1 MFAMSKQAGVDNVK
15 FFHAVTEHKTAR
27 LFYVYGGKGFKADKV
42 ALFTV
47 KKSMSDE
54 KFKDANKSQAALDN
68 MDMGVLLYAHS
79 QPVLE
84 AEVDAMKAH
93 YVTKERTMSETDFDK
108 YICSSRDD
116 GLPCV
121 VDLWSKSV
129 KSMGQMG
136 WTVKTSITNF
146 KAEDQAYFQPE
157 AVANALLVLRRVFN
171 APWIQESDIQLCL
184 REDAKTFKSTIAVG
198 TPEALAEKVTSEYWR
213 SMCITNITK
222 TEGEIL
228 IHSRDWAPLKML
240 KGDSKEFA
248 LYCTLGSR
256 NRPMVSPKEQFL
268 RGRTLHSDVPKKKD
282 GGSVLSC
289 MHLSFAWAHKLACSW
304 LLQRCQAFDL
314 RGKCLEMRV

>member
-1 MFAMSKQAGVDNVK
+1 
-15 FFHAVTEHKTAR
+15 
-27 LFYVYGGKGFKADKV
+27 
-42 ALFTV
+42 
-47 KKSMSDE
+47 MSDE

-157 AVANALLVLRRVFN
+157 AVANALLVLRRVFK
-171 APWIQESDIQLCL
+171 APWFQESDTQLCL

-213 SMCITNITK
+213 SMCITNI
-222 TEGEIL
+222 
-228 IHSRDWAPLKML
+228 
-240 KGDSKEFA
+240 
-248 LYCTLGSR
+248 
-256 NRPMVSPKEQFL
+256 
-268 RGRTLHSDVPKKKD
+268 
-282 GGSVLSC
+282 
-289 MHLSFAWAHKLACSW
+289 
-304 LLQRCQAFDL
+304 
-314 RGKCLEMRV
+314 